1 MKKKNSPCFEL
12 VGDTVCLLEKVCRRT
27 KSRGRSQPGSS
38 LSFDSAGVPA
48 PGGRPGPSDL
58 PAHAGLIPLPEFA
71 SVTHRF
77 LLKTENQSTPLCFD
91 INGSII
97 LKLLDHPSKEVYVN
111 GELDS
116 VTNGGFS
123 RIFIHAGS
131 DQHVEVEP
139 DGFRQGRTAIH
150 QPANDRVTTGR
161 ITVLRHQYNEFD
173 IAVEDVRLV
182 ILVHEKDGN
191 RFLWA
196 VLRQRPFANNIKGIL
211 ALKPADYEEIESS
224 PSTKLKIK
232 DTEIIVIS
240 STADDYSIIKPV
252 PMHCWLTSTRYA
264 LEKPLNDY
272 IAAQL

>member
-1 MKKKNSPCFEL
+1 
-12 VGDTVCLLEKVCRRT
+12 
-27 KSRGRSQPGSS
+27 SS
-38 LSFDSAGVPA
+38 LSFGSAGVPA
-48 PGGRPGPSDL
+48 PGGRLGPSDRIVL
-58 PAHAGLIPLPEFA
+58 DGRIGVPEFGRFGYVRPTSTPWRSA

-91 INGSII
+91 INGTII

-161 ITVLRHQYNEFD
+161 ITLLRHQYNEFD
-173 IAVEDVRLV
+173 IVVEDVRLV
-182 ILVHEKDGN
+182 ILVHEKNGN
-191 RFLWA
+191 KFLWA

-232 DTEIIVIS
+232 DREIIVIS

-252 PMHCWLTSTRYA
+252 PMRCWLTSTRYA